1 MRGKKIELRTIVQN
15 LSDTVERTIKM
26 KVWIRHSDGTVATS
40 SDGTTLET
48 TQTYTIP
55 TWGDKSKF
63 WPKGAMKYEGSDM
76 NSGLQNCQITYQIP
90 SNAIL
95 KNGDTVAFEV
105 TDENDNVLAN
115 DNTET
120 QSYANVSIK
129 YMSKNGSEIPNT
141 ETATIPV
148 AVGTTINWANKPDSL
163 YGYKL
168 VKIDGLNQTVGSDG
182 LTITCYY
189 EKNSEDHT
197 HT

>member
-1 MRGKKIELRTIVQN
+1 
-15 LSDTVERTIKM
+15 M

-95 KNGDTVAFEV
+95 KMGI
-105 TDENDNVLAN
+105 
-115 DNTET
+115 
-120 QSYANVSIK
+120 Q
-129 YMSKNGSEIPNT
+129 
-141 ETATIPV
+141 
-148 AVGTTINWANKPDSL
+148 
-163 YGYKL
+163 
-168 VKIDGLNQTVGSDG
+168 
-182 LTITCYY
+182 
-189 EKNSEDHT
+189 
-197 HT
+197 